1 MGSTEPSNLFPVGRP
16 AGASASRPP
25 WPPPIS
31 DCRSSVSRPKQVSVA
46 AAVRTWDSPPARLA
60 TWSTCSSSRPTSPK
74 PCNFAR
80 AGAGKPPI
88 GLAARPPSRS
98 SEGRHL
104 RRTPPGASLG
114 FATCAIGR
122 LASHPGVMTN
132 RSANLL
138 CRKTRSQCLLSS
150 CNRRRSPRPNAIVRR
165 RRPASSQCHGYDSR
179 ADRVAR
185 HPRRSRNCGLLTTDG
200 SVRPRDGR
208 DSCAGRTARRMSPK
222 RERVAAGGF
231 LTDVGR
237 GS

>member
-114 FATCAIGR
+114 FA
-122 LASHPGVMTN
+122 
-132 RSANLL
+132 NLGTPIVRHRRCL
-138 CRKTRSQCLLSS
+138 RRHQPPALLS
-150 CNRRRSPRPNAIVRR
+150 RARSSRSRAGANSV
-165 RRPASSQCHGYDSR
+165 PASASALWTTSGAPDLPPL
-179 ADRVAR
+179 RV
-185 HPRRSRNCGLLTTDG
+185 
-200 SVRPRDGR
+200 
-208 DSCAGRTARRMSPK
+208 
-222 RERVAAGGF
+222 
-231 LTDVGR
+231 
-237 GS
+237 